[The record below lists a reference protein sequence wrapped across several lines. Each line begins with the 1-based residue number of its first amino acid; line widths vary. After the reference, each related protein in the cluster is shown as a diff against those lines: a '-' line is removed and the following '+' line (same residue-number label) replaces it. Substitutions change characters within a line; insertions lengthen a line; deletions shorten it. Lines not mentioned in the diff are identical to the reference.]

1 MHIKTTKLTLVWM
14 AIIKRIKDYGTQR
27 FLKKVEIELPYDP
40 AIPLLTL
47 CPKDLKSV
55 PQRYTCIHMLTIALF
70 TIAETCY
77 CCC

>member
-14 AIIKRIKDYGTQR
+14 AIVKRINDYDKQR
-27 FLKKVEIELPYDP
+27 FLKKVKIGLPYDL
-40 AIPLLTL
+40 AIPLPTL

-55 PQRYTCIHMLTIALF
+55 PQRYTCIHMLTVALF